1 MISLTARARKKLE
14 EIAESLPEEHSPIW
28 DIVFMG
34 FG

>member
-1 MISLTARARKKLE
+1 MISITERARKKLE
-14 EIAESLPEEHSPIW
+14 EIHESLPEEHSPMW

>member
-1 MISLTARARKKLE
+1 MVSLTERARKKLE
-14 EIAESLPEEHSPIW
+14 EIAESLPEEHSLMW